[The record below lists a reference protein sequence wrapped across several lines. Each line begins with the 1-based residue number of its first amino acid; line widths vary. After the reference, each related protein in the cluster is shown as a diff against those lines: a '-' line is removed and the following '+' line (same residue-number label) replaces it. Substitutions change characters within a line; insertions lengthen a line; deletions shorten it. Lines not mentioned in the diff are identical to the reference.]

1 MYKLIKKYHLYI
13 TLLVFIYIF
22 TNIIK
27 SIFNIYTLILLIS
40 ILIYVYIN
48 NRRLFKKIIYKLLY
62 RNRPIRI
69 GSKFSAAKKSLK
81 SLEEIK
87 KEVGDKVKAKLINYE
102 SRKIQNKLQ
111 SGNYNVILF
120 GAGSCGKTSIA
131 KSLVNNIVGKTSPLT
146 GTTKKFITYKINIPF
161 LKRKINIIDTPG
173 LFEASIDGEKREKQ
187 TISKATKSDLI
198 IFVIDQDLNKY
209 ELYLLEQLS
218 RIGKELIISLNK
230 CDLRTEE
237 QNNIIRNNI
246 YKLVNKFRNNPKIIL
261 TAASPQS
268 KTRNRNR
275 EKSGVRNVDNLFTEI
290 IDILDKNGEELLADN
305 ILFQC
310 NKLGTI
316 SKSIIYEQRKKAAK
330 QIITKYSWITSGVIL
345 ITPLPAIDLIAAS
358 TINIQMILEIS
369 RIFGYE
375 ISRKEALELARS
387 MISVLATMGIVKGG
401 MNIISHFLSVNFTTI
416 FISKSLQSITAAWII
431 KVAGLSF
438 IKYFQQNQSWGDG
451 GIQDVV
457 QEFYEINRREDYMKE
472 FIREAV
478 NRIKSRNF
486 SKYKKLPPYSQ
497 KD

>member
-13 TLLVFIYIF
+13 TLIVFIYIF

-27 SIFNIYTLILLIS
+27 SIFNIYTIILLIS
-40 ILIYVYIN
+40 ILTYIYIN
-48 NRRLFKKIIYKLLY
+48 NRRLFKKTLYKVLY
-62 RNRPIRI
+62 KNKPIRI
-69 GSKFSAAKKSLK
+69 GNKFSAAKKSLV
-81 SLEEIK
+81 SIEEIQ
-87 KEVGDKVKAKLINYE
+87 KEVNDKVNARLINYE
-102 SRKIQNKLQ
+102 SQKIQNKLK

-131 KSLVNNIVGKTSPLT
+131 KLLVNSIVGKTSPLT
-146 GTTKKFITYKINIPF
+146 GTTKKFVTYKINIPF

-173 LFEASIDGEKREKQ
+173 LFEASIIGEEREKQ

-237 QNNIIRNNI
+237 QNRIIKNNI
-246 YKLVNKFRNNPKIIL
+246 YKLVNKFRKSPKIIQ
-261 TAASPQS
+261 TSASPQS
-268 KTRNRNR
+268 IPINGNRII
-275 EKSGVRNVDNLFTEI
+275 KGGRNVDKLFTEI
-290 IDILDKNGEELLADN
+290 INILDKNGEELLADN

-316 SKSIIYEQRKKAAK
+316 SKTIVDEQRKKTSK

-369 RIFGYE
+369 RTFGYE
-375 ISRKEALELARS
+375 ISRKEAIELAKS
-387 MISVLATMGIVKGG
+387 MISVLATMGVVKGG
-401 MNIISHFLSVNFTTI
+401 MNIISHLLSVNFTTI

-472 FIREAV
+472 FLREAV
-478 NRIKSRNF
+478 NRVKNRNF